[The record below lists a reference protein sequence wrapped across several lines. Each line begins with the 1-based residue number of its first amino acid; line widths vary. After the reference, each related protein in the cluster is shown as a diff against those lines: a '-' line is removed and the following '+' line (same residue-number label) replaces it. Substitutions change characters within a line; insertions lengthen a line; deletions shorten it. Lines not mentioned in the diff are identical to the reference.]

1 MADYDAGR
9 LANALARRMLRTSV
23 KTEDSVR
30 VAIATWNDRVSP
42 VFDTSSRLL
51 VLDVEQDAV
60 RDRRVVELGA
70 DAFPTQRAQRLT
82 ELGVNVLICGAISRV
97 LAGFVSATGIVV
109 IPWVSGPVEGVLRAY
124 LMKRLSDNRWKMP
137 GCRGRWR
144 HRYSATGPQDQ
155 RRT

>member
-1 MADYDAGR
+1 M
-9 LANALARRMLRTSV
+9 
-23 KTEDSVR
+23 R

-51 VLDVEQDAV
+51 VLDVEHDAV
-60 RDRRVVELGA
+60 RDRRVVEMGA
-70 DAFPTQRAQRLT
+70 DTFPAQRAQRLT
-82 ELGVNVLICGAISRV
+82 ELGVNVLICGAISRL

-124 LMKRLSDNRWKMP
+124 LLKRLSDSRWKMP

-144 HRYSATGPQDQ
+144 HRYSATGSQDHRQ
-155 RRT
+155 T